1 MPNSQNY
8 QLSEEGARKVT
19 QNLPE
24 EAKFKPLHGLYT
36 YMATNVYPTQH
47 CPIHSRG
54 LCPRCQPEDKFCRA
68 VDELKGDVIDE
79 LSQIEYL
86 QGIHNRIL
94 VHEFAQDVCYLFI
107 IDRWVSY
114 VSTLHSYGDGEIDLQ
129 PVLKRRW
136 TIAESMRRMAESLSI
151 TPKQMID
158 LGLSARQFKDYAVRA
173 QELKQR
179 GGRNAD

>member
-1 MPNSQNY
+1 
-8 QLSEEGARKVT
+8 
-19 QNLPE
+19 
-24 EAKFKPLHGLYT
+24 
-36 YMATNVYPTQH
+36 
-47 CPIHSRG
+47 
-54 LCPRCQPEDKFCRA
+54 
-68 VDELKGDVIDE
+68 
-79 LSQIEYL
+79 
-86 QGIHNRIL
+86 
-94 VHEFAQDVCYLFI
+94 
-107 IDRWVSY
+107 VSY